1 MYDDSECG
9 ETFNGPEGFVNSTF
23 VSKEKSDYVIKH
35 NLQLDCM
42 WVIEV
47 KKDWRVRR
55 RHAIKITPKSTG
67 DGLAFN
73 LISKIFFQIQL
84 SFVVFKLEKPNDCDH
99 NFVDVFGENTD
110 IPSR

>member
-73 LISKIFFQIQL
+73 LIS
-84 SFVVFKLEKPNDCDH
+84 
-99 NFVDVFGENTD
+99 
-110 IPSR
+110 